1 MRIGLM
7 SDIHAN
13 LDNLLTALALF
24 SAQGVEMI
32 LCAGDLV
39 GGGADGDDVV
49 DIIREREIPCVLGNH
64 DEAAPRDQEYI
75 RKWYAETEP
84 MDAPDLLREETMTF
98 LKALPRTRALSI
110 GERRLFVAHGTP
122 WSNTTYLYPTSDAS
136 LVDRAVSEAAADVL
150 ILGHTH
156 TPMCRQAGTTWIVNP
171 GSVDGNRTDRRP
183 SCAVM
188 TLAPFAV
195 TIYDL
200 ESGRAIRTCGDAG
213 A

>member
-13 LDNLLTALALF
+13 LENLLTALALF
-24 SAQGVEMI
+24 SAQRVDMI

-39 GGGADGDDVV
+39 GGGADGDEVV
-49 DIIREREIPCVLGNH
+49 DLIRQREIPCVLGNH
-64 DEAAPRDQEYI
+64 DEAAPRDQEYV
-75 RKWYAETEP
+75 RKWYAATEEI
-84 MDAPDLLREETMTF
+84 DAPDLLREETITY
-98 LKALPRTRALSI
+98 LKALPRTRALTV
-110 GERRLFVAHGTP
+110 GEARLCVAHGTP
-122 WSNTTYLYPTSDAS
+122 WSNTTYLYPISDPS
-136 LVDRAVSEAAADVL
+136 LFDRAVQEGAADVL

-156 TPMCRQAGTTWIVNP
+156 TPMCRQVGPTWIVNP
-171 GSVDGNRTDRRP
+171 GSVDGNRTDGRP

-200 ESGRAIRTCGDAG
+200 EARRVIRTCGE
-213 A
+213 